1 MFVLSGPKPTASH
14 ALLDF
19 GDEGTAVIRF
29 SRIIEGSLSDGK
41 CRVNWDDGEEYD
53 ASVIIT
59 GKTFH

>member
-1 MFVLSGPKPTASH
+1 MSH

-41 CRVNWDDGEEYD
+41 CRVVWDDGEEYD
-53 ASVIIT
+53 GGVIVT